1 MVIAVLTDDFLGQ
14 VGEALHILAVQRCG
28 DVPAAVGL
36 HVHGKL
42 EALEDVDHGLVR
54 HGDAQHAADLGR
66 GGDDVLALERTAI
79 GQIVFQRGDVAA
91 VQLLDEVQGAGKA
104 QLGRV
109 AVNALLVA
117 GGRVAVLAQ
126 SAAGLTDGVAGEGS
140 ALEEQAGGVV
150 VHAGVCTAHDAGQS
164 HRLLCVADDQIVG
177 VQGELLLIEGGDL
190 LAFHGAADGD
200 AAAGD
205 LVQIES
211 VHGLAHLQQGV
222 VGNIDHIADGAQAA
236 QGQMALHPAGRL
248 AHPDVADVVCHVA
261 GAEVRSLHLHA
272 DRLVGVADGVVVHGG
287 HVQRLAEDSGHLAG
301 DAQHRLAVGTVC
313 GDGDVEDV
321 VIQTH
326 HRGDVGAGDGVL
338 GQDEQAVD
346 LRAREQVIV
355 QAQLLAGAE
364 HAVGL
369 DALHLAGLD
378 LDAAGQGGAVQSGRH
393 AVAQLHVRR
402 TGADADVVAILAA
415 VHDALGQMGAF
426 LRLHLHDPAHDDL
439 ADAGVQRDEFLDFKA
454 AGEKLFFKLLCGNV
468 NIDEF
473 F

>member
-1 MVIAVLTDDFLGQ
+1 M
-14 VGEALHILAVQRCG
+14 
-28 DVPAAVGL
+28 
-36 HVHGKL
+36 
-42 EALEDVDHGLVR
+42 
-54 HGDAQHAADLGR
+54 
-66 GGDDVLALERTAI
+66 
-79 GQIVFQRGDVAA
+79 
-91 VQLLDEVQGAGKA
+91 
-104 QLGRV
+104 
-109 AVNALLVA
+109 
-117 GGRVAVLAQ
+117 
-126 SAAGLTDGVAGEGS
+126 
-140 ALEEQAGGVV
+140 
-150 VHAGVCTAHDAGQS
+150 
-164 HRLLCVADDQIVG
+164 
-177 VQGELLLIEGGDL
+177 
-190 LAFHGAADGD
+190 
-200 AAAGD
+200 
-205 LVQIES
+205 
-211 VHGLAHLQQGV
+211 HGLAHLQQGV

-272 DRLVGVADGVVVHGG
+272 DRLVSVADGVVVHGG
-287 HVQRLAEDSGHLAG
+287 HVQGLAEDSGHLAG
-301 DAQHRLAVGTVC
+301 DAQHGLAVGTVC

-346 LRAREQVIV
+346 LRTREQVIV

-364 HAVGL
+364 HTIGL

-426 LRLHLHDPAHDDL
+426 LRLHLHDLAHDDL
-439 ADAGVQRDEFLDFKA
+439 ADAGVQRDEFLDFKT